1 VSVIRLQ
8 AKGATEPVDVRLER
22 GRSNSDATV
31 FHVGERV
38 IEAGVELDGPHR
50 GCLRIHG
57 RVVPF
62 VAYESD
68 DSVQVWI
75 DGRIYALQR
84 IQRTAR
90 RVGGAGAAG
99 ARETLTAPMPGT
111 ILKVALKPGATFEA
125 HQPII
130 IMESMKMETTLS
142 LPHPGTVLEIACKP
156 GDMVAMGAVLARVKG
171 AAEGDEAS

>member
-1 VSVIRLQ
+1 MSVIRLQ
-8 AKGATEPVDVRLER
+8 AKGAAEPVDVRLER
-22 GRSNSDATV
+22 GRTNSDATV
-31 FHVGERV
+31 FHIGERV

-62 VAYESD
+62 VAHESD
-68 DSVQVWI
+68 DGVQVWI
-75 DGRIYALQR
+75 DGRIYDLQR

-90 RVGGAGAAG
+90 RVGGAGASG

-111 ILKVALKPGATFEA
+111 VLKVAVDVGASFEA
-125 HQPII
+125 HQPLI

-142 LPHPGTVLEIACKP
+142 LPHAGSVLEIDCKP

-171 AAEGDEAS
+171 AAEGDGAS